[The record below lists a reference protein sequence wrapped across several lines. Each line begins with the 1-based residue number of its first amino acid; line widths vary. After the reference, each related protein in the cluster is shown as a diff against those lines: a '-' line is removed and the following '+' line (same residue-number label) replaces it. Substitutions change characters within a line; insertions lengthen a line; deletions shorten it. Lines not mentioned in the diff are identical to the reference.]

1 MRIVQMLLTE
11 LSTDKLKSE
20 EELERLINDKVLT
33 IYSKTELIKETL
45 KQIVS
50 LDLMIDKWRQYTIS
64 NDVVDNNNK

>member
-1 MRIVQMLLTE
+1 MLLTE

>member
-50 LDLMIDKWRQYTIS
+50 LDLMIDKWRQYTMS

>member
-1 MRIVQMLLTE
+1 MLLTE

-50 LDLMIDKWRQYTIS
+50 LDLMIDKWRQYTMS